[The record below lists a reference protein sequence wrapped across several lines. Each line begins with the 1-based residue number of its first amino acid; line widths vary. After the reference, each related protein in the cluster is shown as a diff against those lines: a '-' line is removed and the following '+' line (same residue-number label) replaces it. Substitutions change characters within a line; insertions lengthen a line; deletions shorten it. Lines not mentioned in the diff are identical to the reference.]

1 MRDYVKNYL
10 HLYIL
15 LGNIAGGVFKEKNK
29 RWFESAFFEFVIKNK
44 DKPMQNVNANLISI
58 YDYLVEPELK
68 DDFFLEDFSGGSKD
82 DGRGRRKKTMFLN
95 NKTNISKKSSTV
107 SAKGDDEKELYRKG
121 FRRGQL
127 GCCFGRVL

>member
-1 MRDYVKNYL
+1 
-10 HLYIL
+10 
-15 LGNIAGGVFKEKNK
+15 
-29 RWFESAFFEFVIKNK
+29 
-44 DKPMQNVNANLISI
+44 MQNVNANLISI